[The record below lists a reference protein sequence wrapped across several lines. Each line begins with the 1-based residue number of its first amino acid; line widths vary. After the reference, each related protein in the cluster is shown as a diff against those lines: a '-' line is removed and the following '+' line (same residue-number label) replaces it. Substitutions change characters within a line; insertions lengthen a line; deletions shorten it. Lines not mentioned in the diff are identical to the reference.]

1 MRRKLIN
8 DPIRLAEINALAG
21 LMSRAASNA
30 ERDRILENWAKYIQE
45 NAEIKPEYDI
55 AAELDE
61 ILSP

>member
-30 ERDRILENWAKYIQE
+30 ERDRILENRAKHKKGVRHRFKE
-45 NAEIKPEYDI
+45 EE
-55 AAELDE
+55 
-61 ILSP
+61 S